1 MTKGRRT
8 LTCEGPGGSI
18 SILSGLVEFDIS
30 DASSYSASGC
40 TPVEIPASVLY
51 HLLRFPRL
59 SKTCL
64 ARRTVPVPREALF
77 VTGLN
82 GRGPGWCFPCTSGS
96 RGAFVKDGGSSGVT
110 GAEEEGELALLLGS
124 LGESSG
130 TVTSRQRETCSVAE
144 TSCEGVV
151 VTYYGQI
158 DDESRERERDLRYEG
173 WHASWWKS
181 LNELAALY
189 SRLVFTGPPAEGGM
203 HDMYYSEQSGL
214 ESIACPIIL
223 LRLSASSTC
232 ADPGLISYQWTSDDE
247 WYSEVYGTNIS
258 SMTLIRVCIFEI
270 IS

>member
-1 MTKGRRT
+1 MTKGRRM
-8 LTCEGPGGSI
+8 LTCVGPGGSI
-18 SILSGLVEFDIS
+18 SILSGLVESDIS

-40 TPVEIPASVLY
+40 TPVEIPVSVLC

-59 SKTCL
+59 RKTCL
-64 ARRTVPVPREALF
+64 ARRTVPEALF

-96 RGAFVKDGGSSGVT
+96 RGAVVKDGGSSGVT

-130 TVTSRQRETCSVAE
+130 AVTSRQCETCSVAE
-144 TSCEGVV
+144 TSCTGVV
-151 VTYYGQI
+151 VKYYGQI

-189 SRLVFTGPPAEGGM
+189 SRLVFTGPAVYM
-203 HDMYYSEQSGL
+203 
-214 ESIACPIIL
+214 ICIIVSNL
-223 LRLSASSTC
+223 AWN
-232 ADPGLISYQWTSDDE
+232 P
-247 WYSEVYGTNIS
+247 
-258 SMTLIRVCIFEI
+258 
-270 IS
+270 